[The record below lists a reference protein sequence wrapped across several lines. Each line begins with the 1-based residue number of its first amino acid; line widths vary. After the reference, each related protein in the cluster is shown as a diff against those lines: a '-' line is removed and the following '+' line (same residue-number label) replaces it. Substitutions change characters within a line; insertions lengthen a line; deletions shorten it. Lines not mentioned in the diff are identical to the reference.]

1 MRLIK
6 RLAKLEDEFAVI
18 DLPVERIFQRESLVR
33 LRSGREMTYEE
44 YQRQLASGE
53 IRKFYID
60 DMVKKMVINDT
71 DIIKNGSCRKMDESK

>member
-18 DLPVERIFQRESLVR
+18 DLPVERIFHRESLVR

-60 DMVKKMVINDT
+60 DMVKKMVIKDT
-71 DIIKNGSCRKMDESK
+71 DIIKNGSCRKLDEPK

>member
-6 RLAKLEDEFAVI
+6 RLIKLEDEFAVV

-44 YQRQLASGE
+44 YKRQLASGE
-53 IRKFYID
+53 IRKFYAE
-60 DMVKKMVINDT
+60 DMVRKMVIKDT
-71 DIIKNGSCRKMDESK
+71 YIIKNGSCRKLD